1 MRSSTSF
8 AAAIGILAA
17 APALA
22 DICQTLKASGR
33 NVDKPFSL
41 AYETEQ
47 NNYWSTAC
55 ASLRPRCML
64 SPNSTQEVADIVA
77 ALHLTNDQ
85 FAVKSGGHMP
95 NNGFASIANGILIST
110 RNLDQVVY
118 DPDTT
123 NVVVGPGLKWEE
135 IIEGIEQTGRTVVGG
150 RMGAVGVG
158 GYLLGGELYCTNF
171 SFVPANFQVGGL
183 SFLSAQ
189 YGWGA
194 NNVVNY
200 EIVLANATIVNANAT
215 ANQDLFASLKGGGN
229 NFGIVTA
236 FTIKTHPQAHKVW
249 GGNYII
255 DGSKTDQVLAAIRD
269 FTEYNL
275 DDKAA
280 IIATSERSTLL
291 NTWILFLFYDGLE
304 PPAGVFDNFTHIG
317 PILKTTKTR
326 SYLELVK
333 FNDQFILEGQRY
345 VIATETMPLPNKT
358 EGAVVMRSIYDHWT
372 DVTKSIILEPG
383 LLSSIAFQPMPR
395 SITSKAK
402 GLGGDLMDFE
412 TTHDYIVIELD
423 FSYLFAS
430 SDTAVDAATQNLYS
444 GMRNIVDQH
453 VDNGLLPDIYRP
465 LFMNDAYFREDYW
478 GRLRTA
484 EKARVVRHAVDPE
497 GFFQTRTSGGF
508 RLS

>member
-1 MRSSTSF
+1 MKSSTSF

-77 ALHLTNDQ
+77 ALHETNDQ

-171 SFVPANFQVGGL
+171 SFVPANL
-183 SFLSAQ
+183 
-189 YGWGA
+189 
-194 NNVVNY
+194 
-200 EIVLANATIVNANAT
+200 
-215 ANQDLFASLKGGGN
+215 
-229 NFGIVTA
+229 
-236 FTIKTHPQAHKVW
+236 
-249 GGNYII
+249 
-255 DGSKTDQVLAAIRD
+255 
-269 FTEYNL
+269 
-275 DDKAA
+275 
-280 IIATSERSTLL
+280 
-291 NTWILFLFYDGLE
+291 
-304 PPAGVFDNFTHIG
+304 
-317 PILKTTKTR
+317 
-326 SYLELVK
+326 
-333 FNDQFILEGQRY
+333 
-345 VIATETMPLPNKT
+345 
-358 EGAVVMRSIYDHWT
+358 
-372 DVTKSIILEPG
+372 
-383 LLSSIAFQPMPR
+383 
-395 SITSKAK
+395 
-402 GLGGDLMDFE
+402 
-412 TTHDYIVIELD
+412 
-423 FSYLFAS
+423 
-430 SDTAVDAATQNLYS
+430 
-444 GMRNIVDQH
+444 
-453 VDNGLLPDIYRP
+453 
-465 LFMNDAYFREDYW
+465 
-478 GRLRTA
+478 
-484 EKARVVRHAVDPE
+484 
-497 GFFQTRTSGGF
+497 
-508 RLS
+508 

>member
-135 IIEGIEQTGRTVVGG
+135 IIEGIEQTDRTVVGG

-158 GYLLGGELYCTNF
+158 GYLLG
-171 SFVPANFQVGGL
+171 GGL

-402 GLGGDLMDFE
+402 ALGGDLMDFE

-444 GMRNIVDQH
+444 GMRNIVNQH

>member
-1 MRSSTSF
+1 MRSSASF

-22 DICQTLKASGR
+22 DICKTLRAQGR
-33 NVDKPFSL
+33 NVDNPL
-41 AYETEQ
+41 TIAYETEQ

-55 ASLRPRCML
+55 AGLRPRCQL

-77 ALHLTNDQ
+77 ALHETNDQ

-95 NNGFASIANGILIST
+95 NNGFASIADGVLIST
-110 RNLDQVVY
+110 RNLDQIVY

-123 NVVVGPGLKWEE
+123 NVVVGPGLKWED

-150 RMGAVGVG
+150 R
-158 GYLLGGELYCTNF
+158 
-171 SFVPANFQVGGL
+171 GL

-215 ANQDLFASLKGGGN
+215 HNTDLFASLKGGGN

-249 GGNYII
+249 GGNYVI

-269 FTEYNL
+269 FTEYNK

-280 IIATSERSTLL
+280 IIATAERSSVL
-291 NTWILFLFYDGLE
+291 NLWILFFFYDGIE
-304 PPAGVFDNFTHIG
+304 PPAGVFDNFTAIG
-317 PILKTTKTR
+317 PTLKTTQTR

-345 VIATETMPLPNKT
+345 VIATETTPLPNKT
-358 EGAVVMRSIYDHWT
+358 EGAVVMGSIYDHWA

-383 LLSSIAFQPMPR
+383 LISSIAFQPMPR

-402 GLGGDLMDFE
+402 ALGGDLMDFE
-412 TTHDYIVIELD
+412 DTHDYIVIELD

-430 SDTAVDAATQNLYS
+430 SDTKIDAATQNLYS

-453 VDNGLLPDIYRP
+453 VDDGLLPDIYRP

-484 EKARVVRHAVDPE
+484 DKARIVRKAVDPE

-508 RLS
+508 RLA